1 MATTLEKVYAAW
13 ETEGNKDLGH
23 RKHLGA
29 SVLGDPCERKLWYVF
44 RWGSD
49 ITFNGRM
56 LRLFNR
62 GQLEEQRF
70 CDELR
75 KAGVIVD
82 DVAQDGNQWR
92 FTACNGHVGGSMDAH
107 LFGLHEHPTV
117 HCVGEFKTH
126 NDKSFAALTQNGVK
140 ESKPLHYS
148 QMQLYMHWS
157 GMRKA
162 FYMAVNKNN
171 DELYTEFVDY
181 NESHAE
187 ELMNKADRIIA
198 SDRAPGRLTEDS
210 TYYLCKWCDHRDTCH
225 AGMPAAVNCRTCLH
239 SSPVAGA
246 KWECARHK
254 KEVDDAQ
261 QRKACNQH
269 LFIPGLLPF
278 GEVINASPDENWV
291 EYRKADGGTFRNG
304 PDYWPSTELQYL
316 PKELTDDVKLQQL
329 RQEFDGRVVA

>member
-1 MATTLEKVYAAW
+1 MATTLEKVYATW

-49 ITFNGRM
+49 ITFNGRR

-62 GQLEEQRF
+62 GQLEESRF

-92 FTACNGHVGGSMDAH
+92 FSDCNGHVGGSMDAH
-107 LFGLHEHPTV
+107 LFGLLEHPKA

-126 NDKSFAALTQNGVK
+126 NEKSFTALQSSGVK
-140 ESKPLHYS
+140 AAKPLHYA

-181 NESHAE
+181 DETHAK
-187 ELMNKADRIIA
+187 ELVAKASRIIT
-198 SDRAPGRLTEDS
+198 SDRAPSRMTEDQ
-210 TYYLCKWCDHRDTCH
+210 THFECKWCDHRHTCH
-225 AGMPAAVNCRTCLH
+225 QEMPGALNCRTCAH
-239 SSPVAGA
+239 STPVANA
-246 KWECARHK
+246 EWHCTRNDARI
-254 KEVDDAQ
+254 DDKQ
-261 QRKACNQH
+261 QRAACDQH
-269 LFIPGLLPF
+269 VFIPDFVPF
-278 GEVINASPDENWV
+278 AEVVDANPAENWV
-291 EYRKADGGTFRNG
+291 EYRKENGETFRNG
-304 PDYWPSTELQYL
+304 PKHWPSTELQHL
-316 PKELTDDVKLQQL
+316 PKELTNDAKLQRL
-329 RQEFDGRVVA
+329 REEFDGRVVA